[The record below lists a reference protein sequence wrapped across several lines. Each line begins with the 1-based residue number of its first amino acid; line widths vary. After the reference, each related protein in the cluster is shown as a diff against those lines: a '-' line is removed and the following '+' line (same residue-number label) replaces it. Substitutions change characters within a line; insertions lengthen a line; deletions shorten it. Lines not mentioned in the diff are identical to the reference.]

1 MAVVSSDNQQLRDR
15 AAALFGLDF
24 RSPAALAE
32 ALRCELSARG
42 MASGRSLCERAET
55 LLQPLAAL
63 DTARVREVLE
73 QLAASGDATSGPGG
87 MFAAAPLRVV
97 RLGAGRYALHGTLP
111 TARLRLSLPLKDLE
125 GGVTR
130 YATVAADQ
138 ETALADAIS
147 RLGGLVLSPRRWA
160 GLDRVPPAGP
170 EWLEELSHRLD
181 QDRVPAGAL
190 DDGLVTPWQAYRP
203 DVGGPPGQRWRSAE
217 AEDAHP
223 GLWRARHE
231 YGWWR
236 FSWTGGRSPGSAPH
250 TRLTRDEARRTQF
263 ALDRQAG
270 SSLAV
275 VVRKGQN
282 DVELE
287 VDAFLP
293 RAEYRYLTTLGRR
306 VEADGPPR
314 YLVPIGTWEEAAAT
328 LQERLGVGCS
338 EGGHSREK
346 DARDFGGSV

>member
-1 MAVVSSDNQQLRDR
+1 MAIVSSDNQQLRGR
-15 AAALFGLDF
+15 AAALFGPDF
-24 RSPAALAE
+24 RNPAALAE

-42 MASGRSLCERAET
+42 MASGRSLCERTGA
-55 LLQPLAAL
+55 LFQPLATL
-63 DTARVREVLE
+63 DAGRVREVLE
-73 QLAASGDATSGPGG
+73 ELAASGDATPGPGG

-111 TARLRLSLPLKDLE
+111 TAHLRLSLPLKDLE

-130 YATVAADQ
+130 FATLAPDQ

-170 EWLEELSHRLD
+170 EWLEELNHRLD
-181 QDRVPAGAL
+181 QDRAPAGTL
-190 DDGLVTPWQAYRP
+190 DDCLVTPWQAYRP
-203 DVGGPPGQRWRSAE
+203 DAGGPPGQRWRSAE

-236 FSWTGGRSPGSAPH
+236 FAWTGGRSPGSAPH
-250 TRLTRDEARRTQF
+250 TRLTRDEACRTQF

-275 VVRKGQN
+275 VVSKRQN
-282 DVELE
+282 EVELE

-293 RAEYRYLTTLGRR
+293 RAEYRYLTTLGKRI
-306 VEADGPPR
+306 EADGAPR
-314 YLVPIGTWEEAAAT
+314 YQVPIALWNEAATT
-328 LQERLGVGCS
+328 LQERLGHRA
-338 EGGHSREK
+338 EHSTGWR
-346 DARDFGGSV
+346 G